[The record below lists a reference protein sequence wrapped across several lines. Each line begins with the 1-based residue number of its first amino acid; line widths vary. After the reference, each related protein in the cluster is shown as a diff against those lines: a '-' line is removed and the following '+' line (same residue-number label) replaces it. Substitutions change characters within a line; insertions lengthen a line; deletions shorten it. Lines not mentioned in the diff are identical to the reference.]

1 MVDYSDKKR
10 TLKKLLGET
19 VELLQF
25 VVQVVLEDL
34 DHDWNWYSP
43 AVLVLWAVD
52 VQQMLEYL
60 SLEEQ
65 VVMEASEEPV
75 MLMASSHLKMVQ
87 SEL

>member
-1 MVDYSDKKR
+1 MVSIQPKVAEVVDYSDKKR

-43 AVLVLWAVD
+43 AVLVL
-52 VQQMLEYL
+52 
-60 SLEEQ
+60 
-65 VVMEASEEPV
+65 
-75 MLMASSHLKMVQ
+75 
-87 SEL
+87 